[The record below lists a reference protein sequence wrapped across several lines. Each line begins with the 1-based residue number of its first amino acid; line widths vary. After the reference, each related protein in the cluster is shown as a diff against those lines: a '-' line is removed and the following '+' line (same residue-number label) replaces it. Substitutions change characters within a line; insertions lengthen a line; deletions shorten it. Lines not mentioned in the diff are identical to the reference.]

1 MQGNWLSDMHYSTPF
16 LLCSQ
21 MAGGHPLLRTEKKN
35 LENPVM
41 TSTGNLSSQA
51 RQIRNVFNAI
61 LEQWNGLAEKIKQ
74 KLRYIHAFTT
84 ATISS
89 SGGKVNYLIW

>member
-1 MQGNWLSDMHYSTPF
+1 
-16 LLCSQ
+16 
-21 MAGGHPLLRTEKKN
+21 
-35 LENPVM
+35 M

>member
-1 MQGNWLSDMHYSTPF
+1 MHYSTPF

-21 MAGGHPLLRTEKKN
+21 MDGGHPLLRTEKKN
-35 LENPVM
+35 LENTLM

-51 RQIRNVFNAI
+51 KQIRNVYNVI

-74 KLRYIHAFTT
+74 RLRNIHAFTT

>member
-1 MQGNWLSDMHYSTPF
+1 
-16 LLCSQ
+16 
-21 MAGGHPLLRTEKKN
+21 
-35 LENPVM
+35 M
-41 TSTGNLSSQA
+41 TSTGNLAPQA

-61 LEQWNGLAEKIKQ
+61 LEQWNGMAEKIKQ

-84 ATISS
+84 VTISS

>member
-1 MQGNWLSDMHYSTPF
+1 MHYSTPF

-41 TSTGNLSSQA
+41 TSTGNLSPQA
-51 RQIRNVFNAI
+51 RQIRNVYNAI

>member
-1 MQGNWLSDMHYSTPF
+1 M
-16 LLCSQ
+16 
-21 MAGGHPLLRTEKKN
+21 RTEKKN
-35 LENPVM
+35 LENPLM
-41 TSTGNLSSQA
+41 TNTGNLSSQV

-74 KLRYIHAFTT
+74 RLRYIYAFTT

>member
-1 MQGNWLSDMHYSTPF
+1 MHYSTPF

-21 MAGGHPLLRTEKKN
+21 MAGGTSTFADGEKN

-41 TSTGNLSSQA
+41 TSTGNLSPQA
-51 RQIRNVFNAI
+51 RQIRNVYNAI
-61 LEQWNGLAEKIKQ
+61 LEQCNGLAEKIKQ

>member
-1 MQGNWLSDMHYSTPF
+1 M
-16 LLCSQ
+16 
-21 MAGGHPLLRTEKKN
+21 RTEKKN
-35 LENPVM
+35 LENPLM

>member
-1 MQGNWLSDMHYSTPF
+1 MAVRYALQYAVPALQPDGRGTSTF
-16 LLCSQ
+16 
-21 MAGGHPLLRTEKKN
+21 AGGEKN

-41 TSTGNLSSQA
+41 TGTGNLSPQA
-51 RQIRNVFNAI
+51 RQIRNVYNAI
-61 LEQWNGLAEKIKQ
+61 LEQCNGLAEKIKQ

>member
-1 MQGNWLSDMHYSTPF
+1 MYYSTPF

-35 LENPVM
+35 LGYPVM
-41 TSTGNLSSQA
+41 TSTRNLSSQA
-51 RQIRNVFNAI
+51 RQIRKVDYAI
-61 LEQWNGLAEKIKQ
+61 LEQWNGLAQKIKQ
-74 KLRYIHAFTT
+74 ILRYIYAFTT

-89 SGGKVNYLIW
+89 SGGKVNYFIW

>member
-1 MQGNWLSDMHYSTPF
+1 
-16 LLCSQ
+16 
-21 MAGGHPLLRTEKKN
+21 MAGGHPLLRMEKKN

-41 TSTGNLSSQA
+41 TSTGKLSPQA
-51 RQIRNVFNAI
+51 RQIRNVCNAI

-74 KLRYIHAFTT
+74 KLRCIHAYTT